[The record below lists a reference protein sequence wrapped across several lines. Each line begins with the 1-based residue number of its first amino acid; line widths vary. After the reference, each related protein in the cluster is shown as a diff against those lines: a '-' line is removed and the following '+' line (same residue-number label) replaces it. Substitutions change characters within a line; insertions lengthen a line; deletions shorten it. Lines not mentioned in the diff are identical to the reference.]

1 VNLYVDDKEAVR
13 EGQGGRERERERE
26 TYIDH
31 NLFEFRALFEE
42 FSDVK

>member
-13 EGQGGRERERERE
+13 EGQGGRERERE